1 MEDACVVGDIVVLGF
16 NSGPSQV
23 TFLPV
28 TVRVLHLRV
37 TRHSCSVRRKLLAD
51 WIRGFHRMSALL
63 GCQDLLGRV

>member
-1 MEDACVVGDIVVLGF
+1 MEDACVVGDTVVLGY

-37 TRHSCSVRRKLLAD
+37 MTHLCSIRQELLAELM
-51 WIRGFHRMSALL
+51 RRLCRM
-63 GCQDLLGRV
+63 